1 MTAIDD
7 SDSNGILH
15 HDISLDSFVLVCIKG
30 LQIQKAYDIGD
41 MDELMKKDIKR
52 NCSAKGQPTVGLL
65 VI

>member
-15 HDISLDSFVLVCIKG
+15 HDNFVLVCVEG

-41 MDELMKKDIKR
+41 MDELMKKDIKG
-52 NCSAKGQPTVGLL
+52 NCSAKGQPTVGCL

>member
-15 HDISLDSFVLVCIKG
+15 QDISLDNFVLVCVEG

-41 MDELMKKDIKR
+41 MDELMKKGIKG
-52 NCSAKGQPTVGLL
+52 NCSAKGQPTVGF
-65 VI
+65 